1 MALSQELQEYLS
13 SLYFDPEKPGAFRGP
28 LQLWRQVKKENKYK
42 VGLIKIRQW
51 LQNQDVY
58 SMNKAVR
65 RRFKK
70 ARVFTGGIKDQYD
83 ADLMDVGFHAKENED
98 IKYYLVVIDVFIRYA
113 WVAPLKNK
121 TKASVLNALK
131 RCFRERGIPRKVRT
145 DSGKEFM
152 ARQVLDLSRS

>member
-1 MALSQELQEYLS
+1 MLSIFGNQLKEKKDAVIPRTPRISKFAL
-13 SLYFDPEKPGAFRGP
+13 FDPEKPGAFRGP

-51 LQNQDVY
+51 LQHQDVY

-98 IKYYLVVIDVFIRYA
+98 IKY
-113 WVAPLKNK
+113 PL
-121 TKASVLNALK
+121 
-131 RCFRERGIPRKVRT
+131 R
-145 DSGKEFM
+145 
-152 ARQVLDLSRS
+152 